1 MKKIY
6 LAVLIAVF
14 ISWLPATVWAQEAAT
29 WVEKGDTL
37 EKQGIYADAVEA
49 YTEAIECDPGFADAY
64 LKRGIALFLKKK
76 TNCMESLDD
85 LTEAIKLAPRNA
97 DASYQR
103 GIVNYYMI
111 NNEQGRKDMEAAAAL
126 GHMGALEWIA
136 SRVEAKSGSA
146 IKAEAVLTEETPS
159 PSGVV
164 KPVIYFDLDRAN
176 IKPLYRTLLD
186 DMVRMLT
193 NKHPRA
199 SIVLSGHTDNTGTE
213 KHNNAL
219 SLKRAITVKE
229 YTVKN
234 SNISPDKI
242 DVRAYGE
249 RMPVAS
255 NDTEKGRALNRRVV
269 IDIYPAISLRTGTF

>member
-126 GHMGALEWIA
+126 GHKEAREWLA
-136 SRVEAKSGSA
+136 SKTETETAGLDNQQISPEIKPTVYFDHDKSN
-146 IKAEAVLTEETPS
+146 IKPSYHKLLQEIGTTLTER
-159 PSGVV
+159 PSGV
-164 KPVIYFDLDRAN
+164 
-176 IKPLYRTLLD
+176 
-186 DMVRMLT
+186 
-193 NKHPRA
+193 
-199 SIVLSGHTDNTGTE
+199 SILLSGHADSTGTDE
-213 KHNNAL
+213 YNQAL
-219 SLKRAITVKE
+219 SLKRANAVKR
-229 YTVKN
+229 YLVKN
-234 SNISPDKI
+234 FNIYSGKKSP
-242 DVRAYGE
+242 
-249 RMPVAS
+249 
-255 NDTEKGRALNRRVV
+255 
-269 IDIYPAISLRTGTF
+269 